1 MANVP
6 QGSVS
11 KLLTSY
17 IASLYANKL
26 QWHRHVVGLFA
37 AFNIT
42 CLVGKLY
49 WHYATGRYDCTPLD
63 FWSLVMSWAA
73 RLAWTF
79 LFREPDRFLG
89 ARRPSARYKLLVVGT
104 VEMTTLPNLVLHVW
118 ALSRARAAVRG
129 VYAGVANAAAAL
141 FFWITLLVLVHRMAW
156 VFLLKDDG
164 ADFEPSLARTVGGS
178 LSAIAAVPYSD
189 EPLYGHRT
197 SNTPSG
203 YLSAAYAKQRD
214 DLETRATMTI
224 REMPSENARV
234 PVSTGDTM
242 QTDEGSQNEQNDPYS
257 GQLVRC
263 KTIAR
268 FEYMTQAHTGAHSWW
283 SYPIF
288 PVAFSSYATIILIML
303 LTLIQDDR
311 KLPRDPSP

>member
-1 MANVP
+1 MANIP

-11 KLLTSY
+11 KPLTAY
-17 IASLYANKL
+17 VASLYANKL
-26 QWHRHVVGLFA
+26 ERHRYVVGLFA
-37 AFNIT
+37 VFNFT
-42 CLVGKLY
+42 CLVSKLY
-49 WHYATGRYDCTPLD
+49 WHYASRYYDCTPLD
-63 FWSLVMSWAA
+63 FWSLVMSCAA

-89 ARRPSARYKLLVVGT
+89 ARRPSAGYQLLVVGT

-118 ALSRARAAVRG
+118 ALSRARVAVRS
-129 VYAGVANAAAAL
+129 VYAGVVNAAVAL
-141 FFWITLLVLVHRMAW
+141 FFWIALVVLVHRMAW

-178 LSAIAAVPYSD
+178 LTATAAIPYSD
-189 EPLYGHRT
+189 EPLYGHGT

-203 YLSAAYAKQRD
+203 YLSAAFAKQRD
-214 DLETRATMTI
+214 DLETTATMTI
-224 REMPSENARV
+224 SERLSESARV
-234 PVSTGDTM
+234 PVSSGDTM
-242 QTDEGSQNEQNDPYS
+242 QTDERSQNEQDIQYP
-257 GQLVRC
+257 GQSVRC

-283 SYPIF
+283 SYPII
-288 PVAFSSYATIILIML
+288 PVALSSYVTIILIML
-303 LTLIQDDR
+303 LILIHDDR